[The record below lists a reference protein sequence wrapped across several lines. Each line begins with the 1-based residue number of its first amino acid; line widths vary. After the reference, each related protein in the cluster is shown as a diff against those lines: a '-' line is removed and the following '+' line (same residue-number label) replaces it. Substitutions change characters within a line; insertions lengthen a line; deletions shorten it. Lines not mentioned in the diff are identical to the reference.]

1 MAFLIAAHTDIGKK
15 DVNQD
20 AFCVRTANTCLGDM
34 AMAVLCDG
42 MGGADDGDKASEDT
56 VAAFCAWFERQL
68 PSLVADGFCAEKLER
83 SWKNLIAEQNA
94 RLIRYGEEHN
104 RKLGTTASALIVCKE
119 QCHIVH
125 IGDSRIYQLDKKR
138 ITQLTTD
145 HSLVAEEVRRGILTP
160 QEAKRDPR
168 RNQLTQCIGIR
179 GETRPEFTSFSQRKN
194 TSYLLCSDGFVHENE
209 DRAVWETVN
218 PRRARNEE
226 KMQKGL
232 AALTEHAKEAG
243 ESDNITTVLLQY
255 L

>member
-20 AFCVRTANTCLGDM
+20 AFCVRTANTCLGEM

-56 VAAFCAWFERQL
+56 IAAFSEWFERQL
-68 PSLVADGFCAEKLER
+68 PSLVASGFSAELLER

-94 RLIRYGEEHN
+94 RLIQYGKEHN
-104 RKLGTTASALIVCKE
+104 RSLGTTASAILVCKK
-119 QCHIVH
+119 QCYIVH

-138 ITQLTTD
+138 IIQLTTD

-179 GETRPEFTSFSQRKN
+179 GETYPEFGCFSHKKN

-209 DRAVWETVN
+209 DRAVWQKVN
-218 PRRARNEE
+218 PGKARSESKIQEE
-226 KMQKGL
+226 L